1 MKRFVLHLFGLFMVL
16 TATAQQQESG
26 FAILPADSLHP
37 EEWHV
42 HYDSIYALHLP
53 LYPPP
58 APHPLIGNLRV
69 QPLVAGSSIVRIEV
83 QGFPTRIYVINNV
96 ILQIGSRLRVTN
108 GQAWLF
114 GPYPAGKLDARTL
127 SLPLPK

>member
-1 MKRFVLHLFGLFMVL
+1 MKRCVLLLLGLL
-16 TATAQQQESG
+16 ATLPITAQQQESDLT
-26 FAILPADSLHP
+26 ILPADSLHP

-58 APHPLIGNLRV
+58 EPHPLIGNLSV
-69 QPLVAGSSIVRIEV
+69 QPLVAGSSIVRIDV
-83 QGFPTRIYVINNV
+83 QGFPTRIYVVNNV
-96 ILQIGSRLRVTN
+96 ILQIGSRLRITN

-114 GPYPAGKLDARTL
+114 APYPAGKLDARTL